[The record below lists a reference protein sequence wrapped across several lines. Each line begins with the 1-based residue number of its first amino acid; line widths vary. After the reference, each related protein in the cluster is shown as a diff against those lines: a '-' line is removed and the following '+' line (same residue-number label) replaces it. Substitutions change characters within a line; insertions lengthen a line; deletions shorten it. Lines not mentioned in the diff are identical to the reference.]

1 MLEKGMS
8 IDPFSLNLRL
18 RLVAR
23 LVSGRAYTLYTQTPC
38 LVLNLP
44 TLGLLDFIENFY
56 KQKKEKKKRAK
67 EKRTKKKVL
76 KFGTM

>member
-1 MLEKGMS
+1 MLIFFMLEKGMS

-23 LVSGRAYTLYTQTPC
+23 LVSARAYTLHTQTPC

-44 TLGLLDFIENFY
+44 TFGLLDFIGNFY
-56 KQKKEKKKRAK
+56 KQKKGKKKGR
-67 EKRTKKKVL
+67 KKKN
-76 KFGTM
+76 KKRGT